1 MSGKLHLICMKT
13 EGFHVKIRCNLNDI
27 SYLSERR
34 KINFNSY
41 NYNFFFIH
49 SYSVFIIMFSLK
61 NTFPANS
68 LFRAFRL

>member
-13 EGFHVKIRCNLNDI
+13 EGFHAKIRCNLNDI
-27 SYLSERR
+27 SYLSETQ
-34 KINFNSY
+34 KITFNSY

-49 SYSVFIIMFSLK
+49 SYSIFIIMFSLK

-68 LFRAFRL
+68 SFRAFR